1 MRAAFYK
8 ATRPGLQGLY
18 SRGVRWVDRGP
29 YSHCELIFS
38 DGMSA
43 SASWM
48 DGGVRC
54 KRIDYDPAHWDF
66 IELPAHLEPYARDWF
81 ERNDGA
87 PYDLAGNLRFAFF
100 MVSESPDGR
109 FCSEALAAALGLR
122 EAWRLGPNG
131 LAALLLSIYPQH
143 QEQGGAACPSQRLHP
158 A

>member
-8 ATRPGLQGLY
+8 ATRPGLQGIY
-18 SRGVRWVDRGP
+18 SRAVRWVDRGP
-29 YSHCELIFS
+29 YSHCELVFS
-38 DGMSA
+38 DGQSA

-48 DGGVRC
+48 DGGVRF

-66 IELPAHLEPYARDWF
+66 IEIPAYLESAARAWF
-81 ERNDGA
+81 ELHEGE
-87 PYDLAGNLRFAFF
+87 PYDLQGNLRFAFF

-131 LAALLLSIYPQH
+131 LAALLLSIYPQQ
-143 QEQGGAACPSQRLHP
+143 QEQGGTA
-158 A
+158 